1 MVAAMTPQKT
11 VMVVEDEPA
20 IRSLLSITLEGENY
34 HVETAADGQEAL
46 EKVEQ
51 LHPDAILLDLLLP
64 TIDGWALIDALNGRS
79 ETGSIPIIAVSAT
92 QRFLNVGEQGVHAF
106 LSKPF
111 DVDTLLVVLEE
122 VLQ

>member
-51 LHPDAILLDLLLP
+51 MHPDAILLDLMLP
-64 TIDGWALIDALNGRS
+64 KIDGWALIDALNGRS
-79 ETGSIPIIAVSAT
+79 ETGPPHDC
-92 QRFLNVGEQGVHAF
+92 GGVLAAG
-106 LSKPF
+106 
-111 DVDTLLVVLEE
+111 
-122 VLQ
+122 